1 LGGGQRNLGK
11 ENEEIVCEQL
21 ALNIQPMETDTYV
34 YKSHNLI
41 ESGYNFTLNEQRLTY
56 LASKKLKPRYI
67 KSNIKPSQMKT
78 FLANETFKDLR
89 IHVNEFKEAFDL
101 KSNNMYKVLADTA
114 HSLKQKN
121 IQYLQD
127 DGVFVEKSWVITSKY
142 NPEGKYVD
150 LTFHP
155 DLILDLL
162 VIKGRFGKMEYNATK
177 KFTTSYAFRIYEL
190 LQNYAYKG
198 YRRFELEDFRYKL
211 GIYEDS
217 KYKQFSDFKKYVLN
231 PSIESINES
240 TSLEIN
246 FKELRYGRKVGAIEF
261 NISQKTLTLQKIDDD
276 IDVVDASQVEEMEKR
291 VGCKLTAG
299 TVASLTN
306 IAIDAIKDYKI
317 DMSFYQYIEYEMDR
331 VREYGKHTTIN
342 DIISC
347 LKSAL
352 RENWG
357 EKMSLP
363 KNSDFNNFE
372 SRPEATDEKH
382 MESIEH
388 RLLGWDKDEEV
399 AIDVESSSTVSDLLK
414 EMQNKA

>member
-1 LGGGQRNLGK
+1 MGK
-11 ENEEIVCEQL
+11 DNNDKVYEQL
-21 ALNIQPMETDTYV
+21 ALSIQPMETDTYV

-67 KSNIKPSQMKT
+67 KSNIKPSEMKT

-89 IHVNEFKEAFDL
+89 IYVNEFKEAFDL
-101 KSNNMYKVLADTA
+101 KSNNLYKVLADTA

-142 NPEGKYVD
+142 NFEGKYVD

-198 YRRFELEDFRYKL
+198 FRRFELEDLRYKL
-211 GIYEDS
+211 GIYDDN

-231 PSIESINES
+231 PSIDSINES
-240 TSLEIN
+240 TGLNINYKEI
-246 FKELRYGRKVGAIEF
+246 RYGRKVGAIEF
-261 NISQKTLTLQKIDDD
+261 YISQKTLTSEKIDND

-291 VGCKLTAG
+291 VGCKLTSG
-299 TVASLTN
+299 TVATLTN
-306 IAIDAIKDYKI
+306 IAIEAIREYKI

-331 VREYGKHTTIN
+331 VKEYAKVTTIK
-342 DIISC
+342 DIVSC

-357 EKMSLP
+357 EQISIP

-372 SRPEATDEKH
+372 ARQYDYDKLEAG
-382 MESIEH
+382 
-388 RLLGWDKDEEV
+388 LLGYEEV
-399 AIDVESSSTVSDLLK
+399 AIGDVTK
-414 EMQNKA
+414 

>member
-1 LGGGQRNLGK
+1 MGK
-11 ENEEIVCEQL
+11 EHQEKVYEQL

-89 IHVNEFKEAFDL
+89 IYVNEFKDAFDL
-101 KSNNMYKVLADTA
+101 KSNNLYKVLADTA

-190 LQNYAYKG
+190 LQNYAYRG
-198 YRRFELEDFRYKL
+198 FRRFELEDLRYKL
-211 GIYEDS
+211 GIYDDN
-217 KYKQFSDFKKYVLN
+217 KYKQFSDFKKYILN
-231 PSIESINES
+231 PSIESINQS
-240 TSLEIN
+240 TSLDIN

-261 NISQKTLTLQKIDDD
+261 YISQKTLISQKIDDD
-276 IDVVDASQVEEMEKR
+276 IDVVDQSQVEEMEKR
-291 VGCKLTAG
+291 VGCTLTAG
-299 TVASLTN
+299 TVATLTN
-306 IAIDAIKDYKI
+306 MAIESIKKHKI
-317 DMSFYQYIEYEMDR
+317 DMSFYQYIEYEMER
-331 VREYGKHTTIN
+331 VREYSKQTTIKN
-342 DIISC
+342 VVSC
-347 LKSAL
+347 LKTAL

-357 EKMSLP
+357 EEISIP
-363 KNSDFNNFE
+363 KNSDFNNFDGRDYNYDALE
-372 SRPEATDEKH
+372 EMALGYKDYNPDE
-382 MESIEH
+382 
-388 RLLGWDKDEEV
+388 LY
-399 AIDVESSSTVSDLLK
+399 
-414 EMQNKA
+414 NK

>member
-1 LGGGQRNLGK
+1 LGGVQSKMGDK
-11 ENEEIVCEQL
+11 NEVNEFEQMKL
-21 ALNIQPMETDTYV
+21 EIQPMDTDTYV
-34 YKSHNLI
+34 FKSHNLI

-78 FLANETFKDLR
+78 LFGNETFKDLR
-89 IHVNEFKEAFDL
+89 IYVNEFKDVFDL

-142 NPEGKYVD
+142 NQEGKYIE

-198 YRRFELEDFRYKL
+198 CRRFELEDLRYKL
-211 GIYEDS
+211 GIYDDN

-231 PSIESINES
+231 PSVESINES
-240 TSLEIN
+240 TNLEITFN
-246 FKELRYGRKVGAIEF
+246 ELRYGRKVGAIDF
-261 NISQKTLTLQKIDDD
+261 SISQKALTSQKVDD
-276 IDVVDASQVEEMEKR
+276 IDIIDKSQVEEMEKR
-291 VGCKLTAG
+291 VGCKLTSG

-306 IAIDAIKDYKI
+306 IAIEAIKEYKI
-317 DMSFYQYIEYEMDR
+317 DMSFYKYIEYEMNR
-331 VREYGKHTTIN
+331 VREYAKLTTVK
-342 DIISC
+342 DVVSC

-357 EKMSLP
+357 EQISIP
-363 KNSDFNNFE
+363 KNSEFNNFE
-372 SRPEATDEKH
+372 SRQYDYDKLEAG
-382 MESIEH
+382 
-388 RLLGWDKDEEV
+388 LLGYEEV
-399 AIDVESSSTVSDLLK
+399 AIEDVTK
-414 EMQNKA
+414 

>member
-1 LGGGQRNLGK
+1 MGK
-11 ENEEIVCEQL
+11 ENEEKVYEQL
-21 ALNIQPMETDTYV
+21 ALNIQSMETDTYV

-89 IHVNEFKEAFDL
+89 IYVNEFKDAFDL
-101 KSNNMYKVLADTA
+101 KSNNLYKVLADTA

-190 LQNYAYKG
+190 LQNYAYRG
-198 YRRFELEDFRYKL
+198 FRRFELEDLRYKL
-211 GIYEDS
+211 GIYDDN

-240 TSLEIN
+240 TSLDIN

-261 NISQKTLTLQKIDDD
+261 YISQKTLTSQKIDDD
-276 IDVVDASQVEEMEKR
+276 IDMVDPSQVEEMEKR

-299 TVASLTN
+299 TVASITN
-306 IAIDAIKDYKI
+306 IAIESIKEHKI
-317 DMSFYQYIEYEMDR
+317 DMSFYQYIEYEMER
-331 VREYGKHTTIN
+331 VREYAKQTTIRN
-342 DIISC
+342 VVSC

-357 EKMSLP
+357 EENPIP
-363 KNSDFNNFE
+363 KNSEFNNFE
-372 SRPEATDEKH
+372 ARDMYSDKEQMK
-382 MESIEH
+382 SVEH
-388 RLLGWDKDEEV
+388 KLLGWDKNEEL
-399 AIDVESSSTVSDLLK
+399 AIDDELSNSVLELLEK
-414 EMQNKA
+414 HKNKG

>member
-1 LGGGQRNLGK
+1 MGK
-11 ENEEIVCEQL
+11 ENEQKVYEQL
-21 ALNIQPMETDTYV
+21 ALNIQPMDTDTYV

-67 KSNIKPSQMKT
+67 KSNIKPSQMQT

-89 IHVNEFKEAFDL
+89 IYVNEFKEAFDL

-162 VIKGRFGKMEYNATK
+162 VIKGRFGRMEYNATK

-190 LQNYAYKG
+190 LQNYAYRG
-198 YRRFELEDFRYKL
+198 YRKFELEDIRYKL
-211 GIYEDS
+211 GIYDDN
-217 KYKQFSDFKKYVLN
+217 KYKQFSDFKKYVLT
-231 PSIESINES
+231 PSIESINQS
-240 TSLEIN
+240 TSLDIS
-246 FKELRYGRKVGAIEF
+246 FKELRYSRKVGAIEF
-261 NISQKTLTLQKIDDD
+261 YISQKTLISQKNDDD
-276 IDVVDASQVEEMEKR
+276 IDVVDQSQVEEMEKR

-306 IAIDAIKDYKI
+306 IAIESIKEHKI
-317 DMSFYQYIEYEMDR
+317 DMSFYQYIEYEMER
-331 VREYGKHTTIN
+331 VKEYSKQTTVRN
-342 DIISC
+342 VVSC

-357 EKMSLP
+357 EENSIL
-363 KNSDFNNFE
+363 KNSEFNNFNGRQYNFDALE
-372 SRPEATDEKH
+372 EMALGYKDYNPDE
-382 MESIEH
+382 
-388 RLLGWDKDEEV
+388 LY
-399 AIDVESSSTVSDLLK
+399 
-414 EMQNKA
+414 NK